1 MLLGGGDTPV
11 TTQAAVTGT
20 TQAPA
25 PPTTTAGTGVAGA
38 STSTDPAAPAV
49 LEGEGFLV
57 AAPHGYRLDSDDA
70 DPGMYVLTGRD
81 PDLRIHIALDP
92 LHGLEPH
99 LVAEEMELVIA
110 QDPTLERQPTVDGRI
125 VYSEDPGDG
134 SKVAWTTWFEAD
146 QQVSVGCHTRLG
158 ANVVQQAAC
167 RTVLDSLRIG

>member
-1 MLLGGGDTPV
+1 TRGRTHRDFYGIRPLHITLTVIFVGVVAGTWMLLGGGDTPV

-25 PPTTTAGTGVAGA
+25 PPTITAGTGAAGA
-38 STSTDPAAPAV
+38 STSTAPVAPVAPVAPAV

-99 LVAEEMELVIA
+99 LVAEEME
-110 QDPTLERQPTVDGRI
+110 
-125 VYSEDPGDG
+125 
-134 SKVAWTTWFEAD
+134 
-146 QQVSVGCHTRLG
+146 
-158 ANVVQQAAC
+158 
-167 RTVLDSLRIG
+167 